1 MFSGWEIYRVMCMY
15 CHGNTAK
22 EYFLLS
28 DRFRNQAFQLRFYY
42 KNAPMF
48 VLTYNPNTEKKCYL
62 NANKTRHML
71 RSKHHNAITKQIPE
85 CPYTKKSI

>member
-1 MFSGWEIYRVMCMY
+1 MY
-15 CHGNTAK
+15 NTAMAIQQK
-22 EYFLLS
+22 NTSFLG

-42 KNAPMF
+42 KNVCF
-48 VLTYNPNTEKKCYL
+48 NLQSQHFEKKCYL

-71 RSKHHNAITKQIPE
+71 KSKHHNAVTKQIPE